1 MFQKTVMDRYLSQQ
15 DKDLVAARYAAHQK
29 LFADPDKVAKVEEN

>member
-15 DKDLVAARYAAHQK
+15 DKELVAARPAMAVST
-29 LFADPDKVAKVEEN
+29 LSTA